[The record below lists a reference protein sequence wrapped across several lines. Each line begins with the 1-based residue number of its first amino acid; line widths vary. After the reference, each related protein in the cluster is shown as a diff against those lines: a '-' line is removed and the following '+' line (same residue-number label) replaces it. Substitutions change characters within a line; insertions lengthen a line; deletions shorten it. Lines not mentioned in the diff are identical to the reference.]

1 MRTTEAAR
9 YARWSVT
16 VAILMALGVAGVYA
30 WRAMESRQAQA
41 SQPPPVPAAV
51 QQHSAEFSYSKVVGN
66 DTRFI
71 LRASNATEFKE
82 RGRTLLDNVWITA
95 FGGNGKRAD
104 QLRTASCE
112 FLADSGIVS
121 CPQQVTIDLQGGAS
135 GSAGANE
142 PSAAHPVHVV
152 TSHLNFNRGTGVATT
167 EDPVEFQFADGE
179 GHALGLIYDSDH
191 GELHLLHN
199 VEMVFRSVPSSA
211 TTPGPPGAAPAGPMA
226 VSGDELIYRRDDRFI
241 HLNGSAKMR
250 RDRQELQAGLIM
262 MELDTELKARRLLAS
277 EHPVLHNPAADA
289 DVTLAADELEAPL
302 NAAGQMQSVAAN
314 GHVAVDALRSDG
326 RHHLTASSGLLE
338 LIPETQQ
345 PRHFSAAGNVDVTS
359 RAPDGARRRLQ
370 TPQLEVYFTAS
381 AGGDSRIDRATAAN
395 GSIDWAAPA
404 APAAGSPG
412 ASAETMNIKGQ
423 FLDGSFDAA
432 GVLRELRGKG
442 GVEVR
447 KQASGESATTSTSK
461 ELLVSVGPDGMWTTM
476 DQTGDVHLTN
486 ATGDARGDR
495 ARFNRAEDTINLAGN
510 VVISDDSSQ
519 TRAQSAVYR
528 QSQGE
533 LRAEGNV
540 FTTETSKDKSNGA
553 SANSDPTHITSE
565 RMVSNTQTGHA
576 LYSGKARMWQG
587 SSVIQADTI
596 DLDRRES
603 TLVAVGKVK
612 AVFPQAQNSGT
623 SQPASHT
630 QSASNNG
637 YWHAEAGRLT
647 YEQGQSR
654 ARLEQNARA
663 TSTDGSVQADRLD
676 LFLAQQ
682 GGGQASGQTAPVRR
696 ASLESSLEGQQVQR
710 AQGFGRVRVDSG
722 DRTGTG
728 ERGDYS
734 AADGKFVLS
743 GGRPAIID
751 KFGNTTAGRQ
761 LTFFFADDRIV
772 VDSEEGSRT
781 LTLHR
786 VEK

>member
-1 MRTTEAAR
+1 MRKTEAAR

-30 WRAMESRQAQA
+30 WRAMESGRALTA
-41 SQPPPVPAAV
+41 LPPPVPAAV

-66 DTRFI
+66 NTRFI
-71 LRASNATEFKE
+71 VRASNATEFKE
-82 RGRTLLDNVWITA
+82 RGRTLLDDVWITT

-121 CPQQVTIDLQGGAS
+121 CPQQVSIDLQGSAAS
-135 GSAGANE
+135 STGGNE
-142 PSAAHPVHVV
+142 QSVAAHPVHVV

-179 GHALGLIYDSDH
+179 GHALGLIYDSDR

-211 TTPGPPGAAPAGPMA
+211 TSGPSSAPGAPMA
-226 VSGDELIYRRDDRFI
+226 VSGDELTYRRDEHFI
-241 HLNGSAKMR
+241 HLNGSARMR
-250 RDRQELQAGLIM
+250 RDRQELQAGLIT
-262 MELDTELKARRLLAS
+262 MELDQELKARRLLAS
-277 EHPVLHNPAADA
+277 DHPILHNPATDT

-314 GHVAVDALRSDG
+314 GHVSVDALRSDG
-326 RHHLTASSGLLE
+326 RHHLTASTGLLE
-338 LIPETQQ
+338 LISETQQ

-359 RAPDGARRRLQ
+359 RAPDGAQRRLQ
-370 TPQLEVYFTAS
+370 TPQLEVYFTAGT
-381 AGGDSRIDRATAAN
+381 GGDSRMDRATAAN
-395 GSIDWAAPA
+395 GNIDWESPA
-404 APAAGSPG
+404 ATSAKSSG
-412 ASAETMNIKGQ
+412 ASAETMKIKGE
-423 FLDGSFDAA
+423 FLDSSFDAA
-432 GVLRELRGKG
+432 GVMRELRGKG
-442 GVEVR
+442 DVEVQ
-447 KQASGESATTSTSK
+447 KQTAGESPTTSTSK

-476 DQTGDVHLTN
+476 DQTGDVHLKN

-519 TRAQSAVYR
+519 TRAQTAVYR

-540 FTTETSKDKSNGA
+540 FTTETPKDKSSGV

-565 RMVSNTQTGHA
+565 RMVSQTQTGHA

-587 SSVIQADTI
+587 DSAIQADTI

-612 AVFPQAQNSGT
+612 AVFPQAQSSGAT
-623 SQPASHT
+623 QPGSHAPNASKG
-630 QSASNNG
+630 G

-682 GGGQASGQTAPVRR
+682 GGGKASGQAAPVRR

-710 AQGFGRVRVDSG
+710 AQGLGRVRVDSG

-734 AADGKFVLS
+734 AADGKFILS
-743 GGRPAIID
+743 GGHPAIID